1 MNKVGRFAIRAIA
14 ALGAVAYA
22 RYRAEM
28 SALNARLNAGSTIA
42 QTAHGPIEYASVGE
56 GPAVLVLHGIGGGYD
71 QGLLVTRLNKDNPF
85 RLLSVSRPG
94 YLRTPLTTG
103 TTPEEQAD
111 AYAALLDTLGIYRV
125 AIVGISA
132 GGPSALQFALRHPDR
147 CWALISVSGV
157 SGKISAHLSRL
168 ESLVA
173 ALLNSDFSL
182 WLLGVAA
189 RPMLFTLSGIGKQMQ
204 SDLAHDPAK
213 MEVIVSIIQPL
224 PISKRKAGFDNDLR
238 QFADLSTYDLAHI
251 TAPTMVL
258 HGTADGV
265 VPISHSEFIARSI
278 PHTEMVKIE
287 GGGHLCV
294 VTHKE
299 QALPALLGFLREHAP
314 ALASQPTGNASVK
327 VEVSTTHNG
336 NTPYEEPTQPYI
348 RSVIGGPND

>member
-1 MNKVGRFAIRAIA
+1 MNTITKFTLRLMA
-14 ALGAVAYA
+14 ALGAATYA
-22 RYRAEM
+22 RYSAEM
-28 SALNARLNAGSTIA
+28 RALNTRLNKGSQIA
-42 QTAHGPIEYASVGE
+42 QTSLGPIEYASVGE

-71 QGLLVTRLNKDNPF
+71 QGLLVTRLNRETPF

-94 YLRTPLTTG
+94 YLRTPLSTG
-103 TTPEEQAD
+103 STPEEQAD
-111 AYAALLDTLGIYRV
+111 SYAALLDTLGINRV

-157 SGKISAHLSRL
+157 SGQISAHLSRL

-182 WLLGVAA
+182 WLLGHLT
-189 RPMLFTLSGIGKQMQ
+189 RGMLFTLSGIGKQMQ
-204 SDLAHDPAK
+204 EELSHDPAK
-213 MEVIVSIIQPL
+213 MEVIQSIIQPL
-224 PISKRKAGFDNDLR
+224 PISKRKAGFDNDLA
-238 QFADLSTYDLAHI
+238 QFADLSTYELAHI

-278 PHTEMVKIE
+278 PHTEMVTIE

-299 QALPALLGFLREHAP
+299 QALPALLGFLQKYAP
-314 ALASQPTGNASVK
+314 ETSAEVPERSN
-327 VEVSTTHNG
+327 VEAPPAMAYNG
-336 NTPYEEPTQPYI
+336 TMPRDETAKADLE
-348 RSVIGGPND
+348 SSIGS